1 MSKDNFDDEMLEVE
15 AAFQR
20 IVSSGVIL
28 TNDIKERLEGA
39 LSGGKLPSSAM
50 WKEYF
55 SNNISKLKSIEMF
68 SAFYGLN
75 ESQHK
80 DLEKCAYLL
89 EYVQYE
95 TIKNKVGW
103 GILTEASVQA
113 IKGSLEAKASK
124 GILEVGCGSGYWSKV
139 LSNRLGIDVQAC
151 DINKRTD
158 TPKPK
163 YYKSL
168 VLNAIEAM
176 NRFPNYDIL
185 MIWTDPGSVGLD
197 VVNNM
202 KPGQSLIISGN
213 IEVTGSKDFYKNL
226 DIWFDIESHK
236 AAISF
241 SGANERT
248 YILKKRDTPKCENEN
263 LKVFESQFVQL
274 KPSMFIGK
282 KKIKFK

>member
-1 MSKDNFDDEMLEVE
+1 MYC
-15 AAFQR
+15 A
-20 IVSSGVIL
+20 
-28 TNDIKERLEGA
+28 
-39 LSGGKLPSSAM
+39 SAM

-80 DLEKCAYLL
+80 DLENCAYLL

-95 TIKNKVGW
+95 TVKNKVGW
-103 GILTEASVQA
+103 GILTESGVQT
-113 IKGSLEAKASK
+113 IKGSLEAKESN
-124 GILEVGCGSGYWSKV
+124 GILEIGCGSGYWSKV
-139 LSNRLGIDVQAC
+139 LSNRLSVDVKAC

-163 YYKSL
+163 YYEAL
-168 VLNAIEAM
+168 NLNAIEAM

-197 VVNNM
+197 VVSNM

-226 DIWFDIESHK
+226 DIWFDIEAHK
-236 AAISF
+236 SAISF
-241 SGANERT
+241 SGVSERT
-248 YILKKRDTPKCENEN
+248 YILKKRDNPKDENEN
-263 LKVFESQFVQL
+263 LKIFESQFVQL
-274 KPSMFIGK
+274 RPSVFMGK
-282 KKIKFK
+282 KQIKFK